1 MAQGKITIIENFD
14 GNYSVEQYG
23 ELKLSNLTGTV
34 DEVLDHVKI
43 TTDGE
48 IELPDGTVVTGTM
61 NDLLTVEPVVE
72 PTE

>member
-1 MAQGKITIIENFD
+1 MAQEKITIIEVFE

-23 ELKLSNLTGTV
+23 EIKLINLTGTI
-34 DEVLDHVKI
+34 DEVLEYVKI

-48 IELPDGTVVTGTM
+48 IQLPDGTIVTGTM
-61 NDLLTVEPVVE
+61 GIPAAPEPVVE